1 MLTRKH
7 FLKSLL
13 AVAALSSF
21 TAVNAQTTGK
31 TLVVYYSWSGNT
43 RAMAQA
49 IAKELQADIYEIKPI
64 KPYPES
70 YRATVNQAR
79 DELQRGFRPEIEK
92 TVPDLSQYSTIVLG
106 SPNWWSHL
114 SMPVF
119 SFIDQNDLSGKVILP
134 FVTHGGGGM
143 SSCEDDIRA
152 KFPKADVREGIT
164 AYGSSFSV
172 EDIRAWLKKNG
183 LLS

>member
-1 MLTRKH
+1 MLTRKT

-13 AVAALSSF
+13 AAAVFSTFSVAQ
-21 TAVNAQTTGK
+21 AQTAGK
-31 TLVVYYSWSGNT
+31 VLVVYYSWSGNT

-49 IAKELQADIYEIKPI
+49 IAKELHADIYEIKPV

-79 DELQRGFRPEIEK
+79 DELQRGFRPEIAK
-92 TVPDLSQYSTIVLG
+92 TVPDLTQYSTIVLG
-106 SPNWWSHL
+106 TPNWWSHV

-119 SFIDQNDLSGKVILP
+119 TFMDQYDLSGKVILP

-172 EDIRAWLKKNG
+172 EDIRAWLKKNQ
-183 LLS
+183 LIS

>member
-92 TVPDLSQYSTIVLG
+92 NVLDLSQYSTIVLG

-114 SMPVF
+114 SMPVVACQAAKT
-119 SFIDQNDLSGKVILP
+119 I
-134 FVTHGGGGM
+134 FVLNSPKRM
-143 SSCEDDIRA
+143 SERGLQ
-152 KFPKADVREGIT
+152 PT
-164 AYGSSFSV
+164 APLFL
-172 EDIRAWLKKNG
+172 LKISALG
-183 LLS
+183 

>member
-119 SFIDQNDLSGKVILP
+119 SFIS
-134 FVTHGGGGM
+134 
-143 SSCEDDIRA
+143 RA
-152 KFPKADVREGIT
+152 KSRSVTIQLP
-164 AYGSSFSV
+164 SSGRRPCSSGT
-172 EDIRAWLKKNG
+172 RMKSKKFRPTP
-183 LLS
+183 

>member
-70 YRATVNQAR
+70 YTVERCVPVMSYKEDFAPKSKK
-79 DELQRGFRPEIEK
+79 LFRICLNTQPLFWVRPI
-92 TVPDLSQYSTIVLG
+92 G
-106 SPNWWSHL
+106 
-114 SMPVF
+114 
-119 SFIDQNDLSGKVILP
+119 GVI
-134 FVTHGGGGM
+134 
-143 SSCEDDIRA
+143 
-152 KFPKADVREGIT
+152 
-164 AYGSSFSV
+164 
-172 EDIRAWLKKNG
+172 
-183 LLS
+183 

>member
-21 TAVNAQTTGK
+21 ATVSAQTTGK

-79 DELQRGFRPEIEK
+79 DELQRGFRPI
-92 TVPDLSQYSTIVLG
+92 G
-106 SPNWWSHL
+106 
-114 SMPVF
+114 
-119 SFIDQNDLSGKVILP
+119 GVI
-134 FVTHGGGGM
+134 
-143 SSCEDDIRA
+143 
-152 KFPKADVREGIT
+152 
-164 AYGSSFSV
+164 
-172 EDIRAWLKKNG
+172 
-183 LLS
+183 